1 MYELQHRKGSNTR
14 DRLLDVAE
22 AAILEKGF
30 AATSIDEL
38 IAAVGITKNGFFYH
52 FKDKSELAKALLVRY
67 VAREDT
73 LFDDLFRRADEL
85 DEDPLHGFLVGLKMM
100 SEVMADLPAGHPGCL
115 VAAYCYQDRLFDR
128 EVRDLYTSAMLG
140 WRRRFRERLELIVA
154 RYPPRIAVD
163 LDHLADML
171 SAIAEG
177 GIVVSKVIKDK
188 RALSQQLMLYRE
200 FIRAVFLGM

>member
-1 MYELQHRKGSNTR
+1 MHELQHRKGSNTR
-14 DRLLDVAE
+14 DRILDVAE

-38 IAAVGITKNGFFYH
+38 IATVGITKNGFFYH

-100 SEVMADLPAGHPGCL
+100 SELMADLPAGHPGCL

-140 WRRRFRERLELIVA
+140 WRRRFRERLEVIVA

-200 FIRAVFLGM
+200 FIRAVFLGT

>member
-1 MYELQHRKGSNTR
+1 MQELRQGKRSNAR
-14 DRLLDVAE
+14 DHILDVAE
-22 AAILEKGF
+22 TAILEKGF
-30 AATSIDEL
+30 AGTSIDEL

-52 FKDKSELAKALLVRY
+52 FKDKGDLAKALLVRY
-67 VAREDT
+67 LEREDT
-73 LFDDLFRRADEL
+73 LFDDLFHRADQL
-85 DEDPLHGFLVGLKMM
+85 DEDPLHGFLVGLKML
-100 SEVMADLPAGHPGCL
+100 SEVMADLPTGHPGCL

-140 WRRRFRERLELIVA
+140 WRRRFRERLDRIAA

-177 GIVVSKVIKDK
+177 GIVVSKVIREKK
-188 RALSQQLMLYRE
+188 ALSQQLMLYRE
-200 FIRAVFLGM
+200 FIRAVFLGT

>member
-1 MYELQHRKGSNTR
+1 MHELQHHKGRNTR
-14 DRLLDVAE
+14 DRILDVAE

-52 FKDKSELAKALLVRY
+52 FRDKSELAKALLVRY

-85 DEDPLHGFLVGLKMM
+85 DEDPLHGFLVALKMM

-140 WRRRFRERLELIVA
+140 WRRRFRERLEVIVA

-171 SAIAEG
+171 SAVAEG

-188 RALSQQLMLYRE
+188 RALAQQLMLYRE
-200 FIRAVFLGM
+200 FIRAVFLGT

>member
-1 MYELQHRKGSNTR
+1 MHELQHRKGSNTR
-14 DRLLDVAE
+14 DRILDVAE

-67 VAREDT
+67 VARVDMP
-73 LFDDLFRRADEL
+73 FDDLFRRAGEL

-200 FIRAVFLGM
+200 FIRAVFLGT

>member
-1 MYELQHRKGSNTR
+1 MYDIQHRKGSNTR
-14 DRLLDVAE
+14 DRILDVAE

-52 FKDKSELAKALLVRY
+52 FKDKSQLAKALLVRY

-73 LFDDLFRRADEL
+73 LFDNLFRRADEL

-171 SAIAEG
+171 SAVAEG
-177 GIVVSKVIKDK
+177 GIVVSKVINDK

-200 FIRAVFLGM
+200 FIRAVFLGT